1 MPTQASQFWF
11 SGVRILSQPSQ
22 QGREGRERLFLEA
35 TSAKLLDVMQKAGL
49 PLKQYKGNNSTAC
62 GAGTVLVTLN
72 SSHTYNSIYTNVNT
86 TLKQTKEKRRLG
98 VSDLHK
104 ATELVRIPQSS
115 LLKCMAG
122 RAGMALRT
130 VSSKWMLNHVHRYGD
145 WGAGSWRGGGWAVA
159 SRCCVQTHR
168 EATNVQLPGQSGQK
182 RGSTVSRATLF

>member
-1 MPTQASQFWF
+1 MPTKASQFWF
-11 SGVRILSQPSQ
+11 SRVRILSQPSQ

-35 TSAKLLDVMQKAGL
+35 TSAKLPDVMQKAGL

-72 SSHTYNSIYTNVNT
+72 SSHTYNFIYTNVNT

-130 VSSKWMLNHVHRYGD
+130 VNLDAEPRSQVRGLGSGELAGGEGQWHRGAVFRRTEKPPMCSSQDKV
-145 WGAGSWRGGGWAVA
+145 ARGGAP
-159 SRCCVQTHR
+159 R
-168 EATNVQLPGQSGQK
+168 
-182 RGSTVSRATLF
+182 

>member
-1 MPTQASQFWF
+1 MPTKASQFWF
-11 SGVRILSQPSQ
+11 SRVRILSQPSQ

-35 TSAKLLDVMQKAGL
+35 TSAKLPDVMQKAGL

-104 ATELVRIPQSS
+104 ATEVVRIPQS
-115 LLKCMAG
+115 LLKRMAG

-130 VSSKWMLNHVHRYGD
+130 VNLDAEPCSQVQGLGSGGL
-145 WGAGSWRGGGWAVA
+145 AGRAVA
-159 SRCCVQTHR
+159 SRGRVQTHR
-168 EATNVQLPGQSGQK
+168 EATDVQLPGQSGQR